1 MDETKPVNRGCSTWF
16 AWGGALLGTA
26 CLAGALALALAGHW
40 LPRSRASHYVVNA
53 CLTFPSQG
61 APQIGL
67 GWRAPRLAS
76 SVGWQPFGR
85 VRTHPNA
92 LCGALPWAASLPR
105 EGVVL
110 LPYAGVSAGPP
121 IQPAAPPG

>member
-1 MDETKPVNRGCSTWF
+1 MCIKRLGCSTWF
-16 AWGGALLGTA
+16 ASAGALAATC
-26 CLAGALALALAGHW
+26 CLAGALLLALAGLR
-40 LPRSRASHYVVNA
+40 LPRPRASHYVVNA
-53 CLTFPSQG
+53 CLTFPSPG

-85 VRTHPNA
+85 IRTHRNA
-92 LCGALPWAASLPR
+92 LCGALPWAAFLPR

-110 LPYAGVSAGPP
+110 LPFGGVRAGPP
-121 IQPAAPPG
+121 IQPAGPPG